1 MIKRLLNSIHLLVHA
16 YKRRKFYS
24 GLIRKNDLCFDI
36 GANIGSKSKLFL
48 SLGAKVIAFE
58 PQSNCSEKL
67 MKLKR
72 KNPKFEFY
80 SFAVG
85 SKNEEKELL
94 LANHSEIA
102 TFSKDFVEFF
112 TTEDV
117 YWNDT
122 EKVQVRTLDTLI
134 KEFGLPDYCKIDT
147 ESYEYEIL
155 SKLTYT
161 IPIIEFEFTGR
172 YMDDT
177 LKIID
182 IIATDSSEFNFTF
195 NEQHNFKLK
204 EWVNSVAIKTIL
216 AELPTHRLHGNLFV
230 KSLKNDA

>member
-1 MIKRLLNSIHLLVHA
+1 
-16 YKRRKFYS
+16 
-24 GLIRKNDLCFDI
+24 LCFDI

-58 PQSNCSEKL
+58 PQSNCSQKL
-67 MKLKR
+67 LQLK
-72 KNPKFEFY
+72 KQHPKFEY
-80 SFAVG
+80 HPFAVG

-112 TTEDV
+112 TTEEV
-117 YWNDT
+117 FWNDT
-122 EKVQVRTLDTLI
+122 ELVQVRTLDTLI
-134 KEFGLPDYCKIDT
+134 EEFGLPDYCKIDT

-177 LKIID
+177 LRIID
-182 IIATDSSEFNFTF
+182 IIATGSSGFNFTF
-195 NEQHNFKLK
+195 NEQHDFKLE
-204 EWVNSVAIKTIL
+204 EWVNSAEIKRVL
-216 AELPTHRLHGNLFV
+216 AALPRHRLHGNLFV
-230 KSLKNDA
+230 KSTTKI